1 MFAVRRSTTYHYS
14 YDTDPYKWESD
25 QSLINFTFA
34 DYENINHW
42 YADTGIS
49 NGFMGFYQQ
58 QNIWIEPKPET
69 GNEMFVS
76 FYSGWHAS
84 ECLLY
89 CEKSGILSNSFQRVG
104 ISISK

>member
-1 MFAVRRSTTYHYS
+1 MFAVKRSTTYHYS

-34 DYENINHW
+34 DFGGIDYW
-42 YADTGIS
+42 YADTGTS
-49 NGFMGFYQQ
+49 SGFMGYYDQAGS
-58 QNIWIEPKPET
+58 WITPTPET

-76 FYSGWHAS
+76 FYSGWDYS

-89 CEKSGILSNSFQRVG
+89 CEKSGILSEPF
-104 ISISK
+104 